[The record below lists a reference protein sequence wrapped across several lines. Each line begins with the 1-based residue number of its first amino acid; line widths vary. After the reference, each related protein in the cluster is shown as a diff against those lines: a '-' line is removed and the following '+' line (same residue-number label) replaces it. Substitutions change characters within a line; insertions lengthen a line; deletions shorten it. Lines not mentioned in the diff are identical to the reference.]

1 VILVESFER
10 STEDR
15 YVIAF
20 RKVGRSG
27 VGEPGLFAL
36 GLRLGRL
43 VGERA
48 LHVVLL

>member
-1 VILVESFER
+1 VILVESSER
-10 STEDR
+10 TTEDR
-15 YVIAF
+15 QVVAF

-36 GLRLGRL
+36 GLRLRRL

-48 LHVVLL
+48 LYVVLL